1 MLKVGFSKKTLS
13 KLSESQLNLLHKKII
28 KEATTEYDMSKEE
41 DRKLYK
47 EKTGNEITSDGKV
60 KVSELGEAE
69 TVYPFSSSSDTIC
82 KQFLG
87 GEISGAYCVV
97 KGDGGS
103 FTRYNMS
110 TDQPEIAKAAGGDLQ
125 GGAIVIQNESRI
137 MESKKSKKKNPWAIC
152 TATMGEKFGTTE
164 RSEWT
169 TKQKNKYE
177 KCVLGVKEKIEEGKN
192 PYEFILEMKM
202 DEILKT
208 ALSPKMSKSDLL
220 ETVRKYKLVS
230 ENSPAEPRTKP
241 KPGVKPD
248 TDTDFDPFI
257 SPDPDDQ
264 PEANSPEPRTKPKP
278 GVKPDT
284 DIDFDPFN
292 DPDPNDQPEANSP
305 EPRTKPKP
313 GVKPDTDT
321 DFNPFISP
329 DPDDQPEAGSK
340 GLSWFLSKVEDYG
353 LMKKYDENDK

>member
-28 KEATTEYDMSKEE
+28 KEATTEYDLSKEE

-47 EKTGNEITSDGKV
+47 EKTGNEVTNDGKI
-60 KVSELGEAE
+60 KVSGELGEAD
-69 TVYPFSSSSDTIC
+69 TVYPFSSAGEVICTNIGGNKFDGSSCRTMNPD
-82 KQFLG
+82 
-87 GEISGAYCVV
+87 
-97 KGDGGS
+97 GS
-103 FTRYNMS
+103 FLEYNFGN
-110 TDQPEIAKAAGGDLQ
+110 DKDRVKAAEAMGGKYE
-125 GGAIVIQNESRI
+125 GGAVRVPQNESRI
-137 MESKKSKKKNPWAIC
+137 MENKKSKKKNPWAIC

-230 ENSPAEPRTKP
+230 ENSPAEPTTKP
-241 KPGVKPD
+241 KPGTEQVP
-248 TDTDFDPFI
+248 TINPNFDPFKQPDPDDQPEATLPEPTTKPKPGTEQVPTI
-257 SPDPDDQ
+257 NPNFDPFKQPDPDDQ
-264 PEANSPEPRTKPKP
+264 PEANM
-278 GVKPDT
+278 
-284 DIDFDPFN
+284 
-292 DPDPNDQPEANSP
+292 PDPNDQL
-305 EPRTKPKP
+305 
-313 GVKPDTDT
+313 
-321 DFNPFISP
+321 
-329 DPDDQPEAGSK
+329 EAGSK

-353 LMKKYDENDK
+353 LMKQYDENDK